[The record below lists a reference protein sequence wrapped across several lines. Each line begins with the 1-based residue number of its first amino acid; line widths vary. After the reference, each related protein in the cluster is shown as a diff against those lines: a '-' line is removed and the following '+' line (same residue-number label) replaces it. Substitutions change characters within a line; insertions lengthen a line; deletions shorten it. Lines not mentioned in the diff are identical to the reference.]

1 MAPVRAFHVIEI
13 WTISDGGMPNAIGIV
28 PELYK
33 SRDEAAIAFKK
44 HWPFESKDLTSENC
58 WVSDITPSGSCFC
71 VITTLT
77 ASTPSTRIS
86 YADLK
91 SRYLE

>member
-1 MAPVRAFHVIEI
+1 MAPLRAFYVIEI
-13 WTISDGGMPNAIGIV
+13 WQVSDKGTPDAIGII

-33 SRDEAAIAFKK
+33 NRADAANAFEKNWPLKSEA
-44 HWPFESKDLTSENC
+44 LTAENY
-58 WVSDITPSGSCFC
+58 WVSDITPKGSCFC
-71 VITTLT
+71 VMTPLS

-91 SRYLE
+91 SRYLK